1 MAAGALGGGRRW
13 SRAAWLWRRVPG
25 AAAVR
30 ALGDNPI
37 AVREWRV
44 LRRRGLDWRIWVGVK
59 WPLDPIVWGAP
70 VVLTYAL
77 APYALWA
84 VLSALRRFGLVA
96 PHRLPMDPMLLVV
109 FLFWFYVVAISLV
122 LGTTAVSQERKQQ
135 TWDQL
140 DITLLRGEERATG
153 LLFARIGPVW
163 A

>member
-77 APYALWA
+77 APYALWSLCRFLSRLNLIPGGQLPIDPFLLLAPVFWTYTVA
-84 VLSALRRFGLVA
+84 V
-96 PHRLPMDPMLLVV
+96 
-109 FLFWFYVVAISLV
+109 SLV
-122 LGTTAVSQERKQQ
+122 LGATAVTQER
-135 TWDQL
+135 
-140 DITLLRGEERATG
+140 ERA
-153 LLFARIGPVW
+153 AW
-163 A
+163 